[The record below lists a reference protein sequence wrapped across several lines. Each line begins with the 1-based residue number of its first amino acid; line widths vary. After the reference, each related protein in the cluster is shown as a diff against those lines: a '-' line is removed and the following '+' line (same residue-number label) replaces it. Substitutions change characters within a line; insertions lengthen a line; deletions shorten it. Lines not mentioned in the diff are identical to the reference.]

1 MAKADAM
8 KRDGFGANAHMR
20 EEGSRLTL
28 KGFLRAGHLPTL
40 VASLLHFETS
50 FMIWVLMGG
59 LGVLIAADLGLTPT
73 EKGLIVGIPLL
84 GGAFWR
90 VPIGML
96 GDRFGAKR
104 VGTITMLSVLAPLAL
119 AWQVARDMQGLV
131 LVGILLG
138 VAGSSFAVALPLASR
153 TYSPRY
159 QGTAMGIAAAGN
171 SGTVLATLLAPRL
184 GEALE
189 WHAVFGLAMLPALVA
204 ALIFFLVAREAP
216 VATAG
221 VANGTAARAL
231 REPDL
236 WWLALLYSM
245 TFGGYSGFSAFLGIY
260 FHDQYGLGAVAA
272 GGVVAVCACAGSLVR
287 PFGGAAADRVGG
299 MRVLAV
305 VFAVVPFALLAPII
319 GAPLPLTVAGLL
331 VAMAGLGVG
340 NGAVFQL
347 VPQRFPHIIGFAT
360 GVTGAAGGIGGF
372 LLPAVMG
379 IERELTGSYGPGFLL
394 FAVSLAYMFLCVNA
408 LHSGWRFTWLAPRPS
423 AQHVSAD
430 S

>member
-1 MAKADAM
+1 M
-8 KRDGFGANAHMR
+8 RD
-20 EEGSRLTL
+20 
-28 KGFLRAGHLPTL
+28 FLRAGHFPTL

-59 LGVLIAADLGLTPT
+59 LGVLIAADLGLSPV

-84 GGAFWR
+84 GGALWR
-90 VPIGML
+90 VPIGLL

-104 VGTITMLSVLAPLAL
+104 VGTLTMLAVLVPLAL
-119 AWQVARDMQGLV
+119 AWRMAEVVTGLG

-138 VAGSSFAVALPLASR
+138 LAGSSFAVALPLASR
-153 TYSPRY
+153 TYPARY

-184 GEALE
+184 GEALG
-189 WHAVFGLAMLPALVA
+189 WHQVFGLAMLPALAA
-204 ALIFFLVAREAP
+204 ALIFLLVAREAP
-216 VATAG
+216 VAPAAG
-221 VANGTAARAL
+221 AEDAAARAL

-245 TFGGYSGFSAFLGIY
+245 TFGGYSGFSTFLGIY

-272 GGVVAVCACAGSLVR
+272 GGLVAACAFAGSLAR
-287 PFGGAAADRVGG
+287 PFGGVVADRVGG
-299 MRVLAV
+299 VRVLTV
-305 VFAVVPFALLAPII
+305 VYAVVPLALLAPMT
-319 GAPLPLTVAGLL
+319 GAPLSVTVAALV

-347 VPQRFPHIIGFAT
+347 VPQRFPQAVGFAT
-360 GVTGAAGGIGGF
+360 GVTGAAGGLGGF

-379 IERELTGSYGPGFLL
+379 VEWELTGSYGPGFVL
-394 FAVSLAYMFLCVNA
+394 FGVSLAYMFLCVNA
-408 LHSGWRFTWLAPRPS
+408 LHSGWRLTWLAPRSPAPRAS
-423 AQHVSAD
+423 LD